1 MVNMADDSGR
11 IAKTMLYDN
20 ILKNKENVKSSKVIS
35 LNDSDDICTIE
46 EMEKVMIK
54 KALDL
59 YKDDSNCKNK
69 AADRLGIGIATLY
82 RKIDKYKLNEV

>member
-11 IAKTMLYDN
+11 ITKTMLYDN

-46 EMEKVMIK
+46 EMEK
-54 KALDL
+54 L
-59 YKDDSNCKNK
+59 
-69 AADRLGIGIATLY
+69 
-82 RKIDKYKLNEV
+82 

>member
-1 MVNMADDSGR
+1 
-11 IAKTMLYDN
+11 
-20 ILKNKENVKSSKVIS
+20 
-35 LNDSDDICTIE
+35 
-46 EMEKVMIK
+46 MIK